1 MSVLSLKSFHIVFIG
16 SAIVL
21 TAGLGIW
28 GILNDYPKAGSL
40 SLAVGALFV
49 RLARDF
55 GAAVVCATHD
65 PLLIEQAD
73 ETLRL
78 G

>member
-40 SLAVGALFV
+40 SLAVGALLVIYVGYFV
-49 RLARDF
+49 GRAER
-55 GAAVVCATHD
+55 TH
-65 PLLIEQAD
+65 LN
-73 ETLRL
+73 
-78 G
+78 